1 MTEELLLSTAYFPP
15 AEWFSL
21 IAQSRRVII
30 EKHENYH
37 RQTYRNRCI
46 IMGANGPLP
55 LIVPVQ
61 KGSFHKTAI
70 TDLRTDDSKRWR
82 ELHLRG
88 ITSAYAAAPFFE
100 YYYDMIRD
108 VITTHYSFL
117 IDLNNAAITAV
128 CEAIGI
134 DAEIRYSDSFVPEGQ
149 WEKDYRYCISPKKP
163 CMIKGYSDIQYVQ
176 VFGERF
182 GFTPRLSIIDILLN
196 NGPGTLALLQ
206 RSLAADN
213 CNQPSEF
220 QSDCN

>member
-1 MTEELLLSTAYFPP
+1 MTEDLLLSTAYFPP

-21 IAQSRRVII
+21 VVHNRRVVI

-46 IMGANGPLP
+46 ILGANGPLP

-117 IDLNNAAITAV
+117 IDLNNAAISAV

-149 WEKDYRYCISPKKP
+149 WEKDYRYCINPKKP
-163 CMIKGYSDIQYVQ
+163 GIIKGYSDIQYVQ

-213 CNQPSEF
+213 C
-220 QSDCN
+220 